1 MNDPN
6 ITMEEYIRL
15 EEEKAQSRGMM
26 FNWQTATF
34 GRMEHYYEEECFTNC
49 EEEFPAIVF
58 GEINVSENDD
68 NNVALSPNPM
78 IDHDLDYFN
87 DFENKFPAIVY
98 NDGLTSKSDL
108 GIKTLVST
116 DSTDEFNFIDETS
129 LSEYDEDIIS
139 RFNDLFNDIHFAYSK
154 SEIDDDDN
162 NIGIVESSEGN
173 ENAFKEDGFSKIS
186 HDEISETFETRSLV
200 TNLNIIIYYW
210 VTGMLFFLIMNQYVP
225 FGIPFDPK
233 RYYKDGSHT
242 KVAEAKIKG
251 LYLDLRLVCAPLPAA
266 DQRHPWFRYEV
277 EGYTPAIV
285 HGYEQRLVTIW
296 SRPVNRVHVLD
307 FAGLTP
313 EMSWEVLGGRLCP
326 APSYVLIQD
335 PVRRLCHRMIAYSIS
350 DKGQAPEKV
359 AGVDLFYLCSM
370 DHETINVPHLL
381 AQYLFRHA
389 EGRKSGA
396 RLSGGHFI
404 GRLALHFGLVSDEGL
419 RGLQVA
425 AGGTSEADED
435 AQGAEEV
442 ALEIPAPAPAQTPPP
457 PLPAS
462 HPRTMLQ
469 RIKRLKEEV
478 HDLRRDVTGLRGD
491 VASFTT
497 KQSRVSTW
505 LISCMTQL
513 MDASGQTYQPFD
525 NTLVVIMESL
535 VKKKQ
540 KGAILELKQ
549 RHLKNTI
556 FCTYTPYP
564 AMKIRRISASSAQ
577 ETRNDQFL
585 IRRIHYNQYA
595 ICTAVHQ
602 QRDALPS
609 PIHETEICLPWKRI
623 FKKRNKKKAKSKQN
637 RARNEKDK
645 VKSHPT
651 KIESVKDWASPKT
664 PTEIHQF
671 LGLAGYYRRFIE
683 GFSKIAKPMTKLTQ
697 KKVKF
702 DWGDKQ
708 EAAFQLLKQKLCSA
722 PILALPEGSE
732 DFIVYCNASIKG
744 LGAVLMQ
751 REKVISYASRQLK
764 IHEKNYTT
772 HDLELRAVVFALS
785 IVSTGRLILLAMF
798 YRECMR
804 TRSQA
809 RRKRQQQQ
817 VPPNLVE
824 PPKDTMADNLKLMPR
839 ICSKLH
845 EGLRAGDAIV
855 VPEIRSSKF

>member
-58 GEINVSENDD
+58 GEINVFVNDLKTVSENDD

-87 DFENKFPAIVY
+87 DFENEFPAIVY

-225 FGIPFDPK
+225 FGIP
-233 RYYKDGSHT
+233 
-242 KVAEAKIKG
+242 
-251 LYLDLRLVCAPLPAA
+251 PLPAA

-313 EMSWEVLGGRLCP
+313 EMSTCRMSDTIMDLDTADNLCFQLGGVRRSMTWRQFILALGLHTEQEMAERLCP

-335 PVRRLCHRMIAYSIS
+335 LVRRLCHRMIAYSIS

-359 AGVDLFYLCSM
+359 ADM
-370 DHETINVPHLL
+370 RE
-381 AQYLFRHA
+381 

-525 NTLVVIMESL
+525 NTLVGSSGL
-535 VKKKQ
+535 SF
-540 KGAILELKQ
+540 Q
-549 RHLKNTI
+549 RHVR
-556 FCTYTPYP
+556 P
-564 AMKIRRISASSAQ
+564 RIGEASSS
-577 ETRNDQFL
+577 
-585 IRRIHYNQYA
+585 
-595 ICTAVHQ
+595 AVHHT
-602 QRDALPS
+602 DAQPD
-609 PIHETEICLPWKRI
+609 P
-623 FKKRNKKKAKSKQN
+623 
-637 RARNEKDK
+637 
-645 VKSHPT
+645 
-651 KIESVKDWASPKT
+651 
-664 PTEIHQF
+664 
-671 LGLAGYYRRFIE
+671 
-683 GFSKIAKPMTKLTQ
+683 
-697 KKVKF
+697 
-702 DWGDKQ
+702 
-708 EAAFQLLKQKLCSA
+708 
-722 PILALPEGSE
+722 
-732 DFIVYCNASIKG
+732 
-744 LGAVLMQ
+744 
-751 REKVISYASRQLK
+751 
-764 IHEKNYTT
+764 
-772 HDLELRAVVFALS
+772 
-785 IVSTGRLILLAMF
+785 
-798 YRECMR
+798 
-804 TRSQA
+804 
-809 RRKRQQQQ
+809 
-817 VPPNLVE
+817 
-824 PPKDTMADNLKLMPR
+824 
-839 ICSKLH
+839 
-845 EGLRAGDAIV
+845 
-855 VPEIRSSKF
+855 